1 VYPDCAS
8 FSRQTLQLFA
18 GEPDEVAA
26 SPGIVGPYLPGQP
39 MIALAKGRLP
49 PARQYEAFDGAA
61 AAPGFVFV
69 IAFFQVA
76 VNCLVNGPFV

>member
-1 VYPDCAS
+1 
-8 FSRQTLQLFA
+8 
-18 GEPDEVAA
+18 
-26 SPGIVGPYLPGQP
+26 

-69 IAFFQVA
+69 IAFFEVA

>member
-1 VYPDCAS
+1 
-8 FSRQTLQLFA
+8 
-18 GEPDEVAA
+18 
-26 SPGIVGPYLPGQP
+26 
-39 MIALAKGRLP
+39 MIALTKGRFP
-49 PARQYEAFDGAA
+49 PARQHEAFDGAA